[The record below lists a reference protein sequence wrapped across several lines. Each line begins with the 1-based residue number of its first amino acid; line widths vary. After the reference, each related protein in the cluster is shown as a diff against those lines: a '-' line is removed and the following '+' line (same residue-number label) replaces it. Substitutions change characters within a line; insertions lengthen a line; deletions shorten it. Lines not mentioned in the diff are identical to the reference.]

1 MQCMTPY
8 NILPSPPLPTPPHPS
23 PIPSPVPFPLLS
35 LSIQHGLPFNSEMC
49 TRLVTIS
56 CQEAQEHQITDLAG
70 EQNPNNGIG
79 FKETLDIEAL
89 LAGTILAGGKF
100 YGGNIWRPEQLL
112 QLPEEVL
119 PDILDS
125 LVPDTPIK
133 QDVFQYGY
141 VPHLT
146 PVHTTAP

>member
-1 MQCMTPY
+1 
-8 NILPSPPLPTPPHPS
+8 
-23 PIPSPVPFPLLS
+23 
-35 LSIQHGLPFNSEMC
+35 MC

-89 LAGTILAGGKF
+89 PAGTILAGGKL

-146 PVHTTAP
+146 PVHTTAPRKKHLDWKQKGGVAIV